1 MSTPNFFQGKSVVIT
16 GAASGIGEAL
26 SYAFANSSL
35 MRFRSAASG
44 SGPCSATTRSGSRVT
59 MLSVALTVV
68 VMPLMVLP
76 FLVLMNDDEV
86 RQLTEEPTLLLADLI
101 AEMAG
106 RTATGYLFG
115 GLASSRG
122 EAVQVAGVVDPEQ
135 LMQMQRLC
143 RRSYVDPALVRYA
156 VDLVA
161 ATREPARCGLGD
173 LTRLLTFG
181 ASPRAT
187 IGLIE
192 GARALAFL
200 RGRDYVLPEDVVDL
214 APDVLRHRL
223 VLSYEALSEGLSA
236 DALVAQIMA
245 AVPITAHPAAQ
256 RRSPSFLTH
265 RSARQI
271 RCKRVR
277 VHWATAKTSAS
288 TRPGRSVIR

>member
-1 MSTPNFFQGKSVVIT
+1 MQ
-16 GAASGIGEAL
+16 
-26 SYAFANSSL
+26 
-35 MRFRSAASG
+35 
-44 SGPCSATTRSGSRVT
+44 RVT
-59 MLSVALTVV
+59 
-68 VMPLMVLP
+68 
-76 FLVLMNDDEV
+76 
-86 RQLTEEPTLLLADLI
+86 
-101 AEMAG
+101 
-106 RTATGYLFG
+106 
-115 GLASSRG
+115 G

-214 APDVLRHRL
+214 APDVLRHRM

-245 AVPITAHPAAQ
+245 AVPVPDKPLESHVRLAA
-256 RRSPSFLTH
+256 PL
-265 RSARQI
+265 
-271 RCKRVR
+271 
-277 VHWATAKTSAS
+277 
-288 TRPGRSVIR
+288 